1 MCNSGVADLG
11 IDVGGIVQDS
21 IERSIAIAAPLERV
35 WDLVTEPGWWVP
47 SDVETE
53 PDRTPGNVV
62 VRESEKWGR
71 FPVEVVELRPMSYAA
86 FRWSSTFPG
95 EDLVAGRTTLI
106 EFRLTPADDG
116 VRVSVIESG
125 FSRLDATDVVKAKGF
140 ESNSDGWTKELASLR
155 GRAEA

>member
-1 MCNSGVADLG
+1 MEDT
-11 IDVGGIVQDS
+11 

-47 SDVETE
+47 SDAPVE
-53 PDRTPGNVV
+53 PDRTPGHVV

-95 EDLVAGRTTLI
+95 EELAEGRTTLI
-106 EFRLTPADDG
+106 EFTVTPGDDG
-116 VRVSVIESG
+116 VHVSVVESG
-125 FSRLDATDVVKAKGF
+125 FSQLDAPDELKARGI
-140 ESNSDGWTKELASLR
+140 ESNSDGWTQELSSLQD
-155 GRAEA
+155 RAEA